1 MYVILLFLNK
11 RAYFFKAFFFR
22 FLSMWYEEQNQFV
35 RAKTPQTFDRL
46 VQELEDGDSVL
57 FDSISLPKSNPNSQN
72 QAPPPTQEKNKQKI
86 PVRTSLKNINSNSEL
101 DNELCD
107 DFIKDNDDDDID
119 DIDILTEMRDANNKP
134 VDNRIDKKETLIQ
147 LKDKLRKVELEGKK
161 KLEILR
167 SKDQQILALQREL
180 NEAQARKD
188 GGDLAQSQSR
198 SHESVEFYKGMYES
212 ALLDFENLK
221 KSLKAD
227 GKIKRVSA
235 RAVKPITP
243 KLNQ

>member
-1 MYVILLFLNK
+1 
-11 RAYFFKAFFFR
+11 
-22 FLSMWYEEQNQFV
+22 MWYEEQNQFV

-57 FDSISLPKSNPNSQN
+57 FDSISLPKSNPNNQN
-72 QAPPPTQEKNKQKI
+72 QAPPPNKEQTQNKI
-86 PVRTSLKNINSNSEL
+86 VNNSPVEHLNSENNIPEDL
-101 DNELCD
+101 SD
-107 DFIKDNDDDDID
+107 DFINDNDNDDEID
-119 DIDILTEMRDANNKP
+119 DLEILTNMRDSGTN
-134 VDNRIDKKETLIQ
+134 DSSISEKKEIISD
-147 LKDKLRKVELEGKK
+147 LKDKLRKIELEGKK

-167 SKDQQILALQREL
+167 SKDQKILALQREL
-180 NEAQARKD
+180 NEAQARMNGED
-188 GGDLAQSQSR
+188 QAIPQSKSQ
-198 SHESVEFYKGMYES
+198 ESVEFYKGMYES

-243 KLNQ
+243 KITQ